1 MPPSDVHP
9 PSITLGL
16 QSNPEKHQNPPV
28 KTATLDKAVID
39 RIAQYY
45 IRNGLEFEEKEVRR
59 IYSLQSFRVLATN
72 LLLKV
77 RNVTVATL
85 SSMDTWSASSI
96 LAIQRTAHS
105 HSQFNGKGVSH
116 RLIR

>member
-1 MPPSDVHP
+1 MPPSDVHLP
-9 PSITLGL
+9 NIILGL
-16 QSNPEKHQNPPV
+16 HSNPEKPQKLSV

-59 IYSLQSFRVLATN
+59 IYSLHSFRVLATN

-77 RNVTVATL
+77 RNAAVAPL
-85 SSMDTWSASSI
+85 SSMDTGSASSI
-96 LAIQRTAHS
+96 LAIQRAAHS
-105 HSQFNGKGVSH
+105 HSQFSGKGVSH
-116 RLIR
+116 RPIR

>member
-1 MPPSDVHP
+1 MPPSDVHL
-9 PSITLGL
+9 PSIILGL

-72 LLLKV
+72 LLLECGRGTSV
-77 RNVTVATL
+77 LDGYWVC
-85 SSMDTWSASSI
+85 
-96 LAIQRTAHS
+96 
-105 HSQFNGKGVSH
+105 
-116 RLIR
+116 